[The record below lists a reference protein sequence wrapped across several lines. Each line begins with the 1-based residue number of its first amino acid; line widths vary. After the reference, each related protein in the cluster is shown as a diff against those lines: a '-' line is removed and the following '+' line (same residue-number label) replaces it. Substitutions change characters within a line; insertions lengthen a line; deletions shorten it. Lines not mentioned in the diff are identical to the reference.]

1 MACFS
6 HRRDGFGSRY
16 DLHTNRPSCSF
27 QITPVESGQ
36 STQMSNHRSKIS
48 LTTANERVTQTSHL
62 LALVTE
68 SHNLAAELVEMVKE
82 RDTWKTTVPI

>member
-1 MACFS
+1 M
-6 HRRDGFGSRY
+6 
-16 DLHTNRPSCSF
+16 P
-27 QITPVESGQ
+27 
-36 STQMSNHRSKIS
+36 NHRSKVS

-82 RDTWKTTVPI
+82 RDTWKRKVPIGLFRFEIASHYHHSAGI